1 MFSTAQ
7 IEYIQY
13 WLHAMKLTKEPI
25 GLPSSEY
32 LIQMKDL
39 QHVSA
44 VVYKNGQEF
53 KKAQKVCSTKFTEK
67 KRKLDRSP
75 IEMTNKI
82 LSWMV
87 I

>member
-1 MFSTAQ
+1 MFSSAQ

-32 LIQMKDL
+32 LIQTSDL

-53 KKAQKVCSTKFTEK
+53 KKAQKACSTKFTEK
-67 KRKLDRSP
+67 KGG
-75 IEMTNKI
+75 MTDKG
-82 LSWMV
+82 LF
-87 I
+87 